1 MGKLKITQIKSTI
14 DRNTRQK
21 KIIKALGLRK
31 IHQTV
36 ILPDKPHIQGMVN
49 KVSHLVKTEKINK

>member
-1 MGKLKITQIKSTI
+1 MSKLKITQIRSTI

-49 KVSHLVKTEKINK
+49 KVSHLVKTEKIN

>member
-14 DRNTRQK
+14 DRNTKQK

-49 KVSHLVKTEKINK
+49 KVSHLVKTEKIN

>member
-1 MGKLKITQIKSTI
+1 MGKLKITQIRSTI

-49 KVSHLVKTEKINK
+49 KVSHLVKTEKIN